1 MRAKDGPLIKT
12 PEDLAAA
19 LRIAAE
25 LEHGLCC
32 QYLFAGFTLRRTLDD
47 FADLP
52 KLHEEDKL
60 HVMALTQAW
69 AMQIMLVARQEMEHL
84 MMVINLQTA
93 LGQPPHLTRPDFP
106 VPRNTF
112 PIDAHLCLERVE
124 PTTLDRFL
132 FYERPDYL
140 AEEVKFDDPG
150 CCGRLPQLTRPLTL
164 RSHGSLQFKIKS
176 LQELYEQIAGAYKG
190 EDQLPAAELFRGSAA
205 RQVQSSA
212 VQWFARVNVPQVTN
226 RAQAVSAIAQIVFEG
241 EGIGE
246 FPTSPNSHFARFAGV
261 KQEYK
266 DLARAHP
273 SAADPELPSPDP
285 ALPVACNPAVGDE
298 IPPGATRITD
308 EAAVKAMR
316 LFDDGYFLML
326 AMLRGFFE
334 TYQGNFGTF
343 PTFAG
348 AAPTSALFL
357 EGFYPFMTMFIRPLG
372 ELICRLPAGPEH
384 PDKNAGPGFAL
395 QDKEPPGMQD
405 LDWYADRLAALERDS
420 QALHAVLADQ
430 RAKYGAAAVLTA
442 ERQWQV
448 LHRMLLNLPRLWQE
462 GVLNP

>member
-1 MRAKDGPLIKT
+1 MSGSLIET

-32 QYLFAGFTLRRTLDD
+32 QYLFAGFTLRRTLED

-52 KLHEEDKL
+52 ALSEEDKL

-84 MMVINLQTA
+84 AIVINLQTA
-93 LGQPPHLTRPDFP
+93 LGQPPHLARPDFP
-106 VPRNTF
+106 VPRKTY
-112 PIDAHLCLERVE
+112 PIDAHFCLERVDA
-124 PTTLDRFL
+124 TTLDRFL

-140 AEEVKFDDPG
+140 AKELPFDDPG
-150 CCGRLPQLTRPLTL
+150 CCGKTLQLTERLALP
-164 RSHGSLQFKIKS
+164 SHAGLQFKS
-176 LQELYEQIAGAYKG
+176 LQDLYEQIDNAYNG
-190 EDQLPAAELFRGSAA
+190 PRQLPAAELFRGSAA
-205 RQVQSSA
+205 SQVQSSA

-226 RAQAVSAIAQIVFEG
+226 RAQAALAIAQIVFEG

-261 KQEYK
+261 KQEYQ
-266 DLARAHP
+266 DLARALP
-273 SAADPELPSPDP
+273 SDDRELPSPDP

-308 EAAVKAMR
+308 GAAVKAMQ
-316 LFDDGYFLML
+316 LFDDGYRLML

-334 TYQGNFGTF
+334 KYQGNFGTF
-343 PTFAG
+343 PTFPG
-348 AAPTSALFL
+348 SAPNSALFL
-357 EGFYPFMTMFIRPLG
+357 EAFYPFMTMFIRPLG

-384 PDKNAGPGFAL
+384 PGKNAGPGFAL
-395 QDKEPPGMQD
+395 QGDQPPGMQD
-405 LDWYADRLAALERDS
+405 LDWYADRLAALDRDS
-420 QALHAVLADQ
+420 QALHAFLADHQ
-430 RAKYGAAAVLTA
+430 ATYGAAAVLAA

-448 LHRMLLNLPRLWQE
+448 LHRMRLNLPRLWKE

>member
-1 MRAKDGPLIKT
+1 MIET
-12 PEDLAAA
+12 PEQLAAA

-52 KLHEEDKL
+52 ALSEDDKR

-69 AMQIMLVARQEMEHL
+69 ATQIMLVARQEMEHL
-84 MMVINLQTA
+84 AIVVNLQTA
-93 LGQPPHLTRPDFP
+93 LGQPPHLARPDFP
-106 VPRNTF
+106 VPRNTY
-112 PIDAHLCLERVE
+112 PIDAHFCLERVDA
-124 PTTLDRFL
+124 TTLERFL

-140 AEEVKFDDPG
+140 AKEVEFDDPG
-150 CCGRLPQLTRPLTL
+150 CCGKTLQLTERLELP
-164 RSHGSLQFKIKS
+164 SHGGLRFSS
-176 LQELYEQIAGAYKG
+176 LQELYEQIAGTYNG
-190 EDQLPAAELFRGSAA
+190 PQQLPAAALFRGSAA
-205 RQVQSSA
+205 AQVQSPA
-212 VQWFARVNVPQVTN
+212 VQWSSRVSVPQVTN
-226 RAQAVSAIAQIVFEG
+226 RAQAASAIAQVVFEG

-246 FPTSPNSHFARFAGV
+246 LPTSPNSHFARFAAV
-261 KQEYK
+261 RQNFQ
-266 DLARAHP
+266 DLGRTLRGA
-273 SAADPELPSPDP
+273 DP
-285 ALPVACNPAVGDE
+285 ALPVACNPAAGGE

-308 EAAVKAMR
+308 GAAVRAMR

-334 TYQGNFGTF
+334 TYQGNFGTY

-348 AAPTSALFL
+348 AAPNSALFL
-357 EGFYPFMTMFIRPLG
+357 EAFYPFMTMFIRPLG

-384 PDKNAGPGFAL
+384 PGKNAGPGFAL
-395 QDKEPPGMQD
+395 QGKEPPGMMD
-405 LDWYADRLAALERDS
+405 LDWYAEGLAALDRDS
-420 QALHAVLADQ
+420 QALHGFLADHE
-430 RAKYGAAAVLTA
+430 AAYGPAAVQAA

-448 LHRMLLNLPRLWQE
+448 LHRMRLNLPRLWQE

>member
-1 MRAKDGPLIKT
+1 MSTEDGSPIET

-32 QYLFAGFTLRRTLDD
+32 QYLFAGFTLRRTLED

-52 KLHEEDKL
+52 DLPEADRL

-93 LGQPPHLTRPDFP
+93 LGQPPHLARPDFP
-106 VPRNTF
+106 VPKNTF
-112 PIDAHLCLERVE
+112 PIDAHFCLERVD

-140 AEEVKFDDPG
+140 AKEVEFDDPG
-150 CCGRLPQLTRPLTL
+150 CCGRTLQLTQRLELP
-164 RSHGSLQFKIKS
+164 SHGGLRFSS
-176 LQELYEQIAGAYKG
+176 LQELYAMIAAAYSG
-190 EDQLPAAELFRGSAA
+190 PRQLPAAELFRGSAA

-212 VQWFARVNVPQVTN
+212 VQWFSRVNVPQVTN

-246 FPTSPNSHFARFAGV
+246 LPTSPNSHFARFAGV
-261 KQEYK
+261 KQDFEE
-266 DLARAHP
+266 LRRA
-273 SAADPELPSPDP
+273 LPDADP
-285 ALPVACNPAVGDE
+285 ALPVACNPAAGDE
-298 IPPGATRITD
+298 IPPGATRVTD

-316 LFDDGYFLML
+316 LFDDGYLLML

-343 PTFAG
+343 PTFPG
-348 AAPTSALFL
+348 SAPNSALFL

-384 PDKNAGPGFAL
+384 PGKNAGPGFAL
-395 QDKEPPGMQD
+395 QGKEPPGMQD
-405 LDWYADRLAALERDS
+405 LDWYAAGLDALDRDS
-420 QALHAVLADQ
+420 KALHAFLADHQ
-430 RAKYGAAAVLTA
+430 GRYGAAAVLAA

-448 LHRMLLNLPRLWQE
+448 LHRMRLNLPRLWEE